1 MRYEVA
7 QYTNCPMG
15 RALRKEER
23 DRGREMTESE
33 RARFLY
39 SIFKEIRNT
48 DEAFL
53 IVRAVTIVE
62 VCK

>member
-1 MRYEVA
+1 MA

-15 RALRKEER
+15 WALSKEEVE
-23 DRGREMTESE
+23 RGREMTESE

-39 SIFKEIRNT
+39 SAFKEIQST

-62 VCK
+62 ACK